1 MLYQEQIEHY
11 HENGYVI
18 PDFQMP
24 EATLDRIKERHAAL
38 VERRPDFRNYCPA
51 LLDQDEAFVEV
62 CNNAAILD
70 MVEQLIGQDIALWN
84 SSFFAKPALNGQ
96 RTPWHQDGKF
106 WPIRPLAT
114 CTAWLAVDDA
124 TIENGCLRIIR
135 GSHKDR
141 AIKAHNALG
150 DDAEVTLFEELDP
163 STYEEADAV
172 DLVLKAGQISL
183 HDVFLL
189 HGSEA
194 NASPNPRRGL
204 TMRFMPTT
212 SLFDREIAAAD
223 ARERNIVDHSMRPV
237 YLMRG
242 ADRHGGNQLIALP

>member
-1 MLYQEQIEHY
+1 MLNADEVAHYNEH
-11 HENGYVI
+11 GYVI

-24 EATLDRIKERHAAL
+24 AETLAFIKERHAAL
-38 VERRPDFRNYCPA
+38 IERRPEFRQYCPA
-51 LLDQDEAFVEV
+51 LLDQDDAFAEV
-62 CNNAAILD
+62 CDNAEILD
-70 MVEQLIGQDIALWN
+70 MVQQLIGPDIALWN
-84 SSFFAKPALNGQ
+84 SSFFAKPASDGQ

-124 TIENGCLRIIR
+124 TVENDCLRVIR

-141 AIKAHNALG
+141 AIKAHHVLSQ
-150 DDAEVTLFEELDP
+150 DEDVPLYEELDA
-163 STYEEADAV
+163 STYDEADAV

-183 HDVFLL
+183 HDVYLL

-194 NASPNPRRGL
+194 NTSPNSRRGL

-212 SLFDREIAAAD
+212 SLFDRAFAAAD
-223 ARERNIVDHSMRPV
+223 AKTRNIVDHSNRPV
-237 YLMRG
+237 YLLRG
-242 ADRHGGNQLIALP
+242 EDRHGGNELLTR

>member
-1 MLYQEQIEHY
+1 MLNSEQIEHY
-11 HENGYVI
+11 HEQGYVI
-18 PDFQMP
+18 SDFQMP
-24 EATLDRIKERHAAL
+24 DSVLDRVKERHAAL

-51 LLDQDEAFVEV
+51 LLDQDEAFVEI
-62 CNNAAILD
+62 CDNAVILD
-70 MVEQLIGQDIALWN
+70 MVAQLIGPDIALWN

-141 AIKAHNALG
+141 AIKAHNALNE
-150 DDAEVTLFEELDP
+150 DADVTLFEELDP
-163 STYEEADAV
+163 STYDEADAV

-212 SLFDREIAAAD
+212 SLFDRELAAAD
-223 ARERNIVDHSMRPV
+223 AKARNIVDHSMRPV

-242 ADRHGGNQLIALP
+242 KDQHGGNQLIPR